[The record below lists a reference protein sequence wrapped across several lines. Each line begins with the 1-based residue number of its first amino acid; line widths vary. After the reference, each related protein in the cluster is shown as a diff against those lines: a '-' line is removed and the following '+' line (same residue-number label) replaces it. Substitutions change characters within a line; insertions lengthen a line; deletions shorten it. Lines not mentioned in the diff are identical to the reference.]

1 MWSNEGLPPP
11 LAKIANNLHIKPKKK
26 KKLKEPPQ
34 TLVPIP
40 SEHIKDL
47 ELRSIQTGTRWSD
60 TPTTVQWDDE
70 DLIVV
75 TRLVSHCV
83 IFLGH

>member
-1 MWSNEGLPPP
+1 MRASPHLWQKL
-11 LAKIANNLHIKPKKK
+11 LTIYTLNLKKKK
-26 KKLKEPPQ
+26 KKLKEPPL